1 MKSIKIFDTT
11 LRDGEQSPGASLNTQ
26 EKIQIALAL
35 EKMGVDVIE
44 AGFAIASPDD
54 FKAIN
59 EIAKQVKK
67 STICSLA
74 RAKKGDIDAAAEAL
88 KPAKNKRIHTFLA
101 TSDVHLRYKLKMSKE
116 QALKQ
121 IKSMVKYASS
131 KVDDVEFSPEDAVR
145 TNRDYLYKVITAAI
159 ESGATT
165 INVPDTVGYTTPG
178 EYGQLIKD
186 IIANVPNIIKATIS
200 VHCHNDLGTA
210 VANSLSAVRAGAGQV
225 ECTINGLG
233 ERAGNASLEEVVMNL
248 KTRRDYFQTGTATKT
263 KEIAKVSKLVS
274 NLTGI
279 PVQPNKAIVGANAFA
294 HEAGIHQHGVLCKR
308 ETYEI
313 MNAKDIGLDSNELVL
328 GKHSGKHGLASRL
341 KNLGI
346 ILKKDQFDEVF
357 KRFKELADK
366 NKNIYD
372 QDLLALVS
380 DQLQISG
387 QKYNLELLQV
397 TCGNKLRPTATV
409 SLRDDK
415 GKIKETSTIADG
427 PIAAVFHAIDKI
439 TGKENK
445 LLEFSMKAITSGKD
459 ALAEVLTKIER
470 GGKVYAGYGASDDI
484 IQASAKSYLNALNN
498 SLISESNGK
507 NRNRK
512 NTGRRRR

>member
-233 ERAGNASLEEVVMNL
+233 ERAGNA
-248 KTRRDYFQTGTATKT
+248 
-263 KEIAKVSKLVS
+263 
-274 NLTGI
+274 
-279 PVQPNKAIVGANAFA
+279 
-294 HEAGIHQHGVLCKR
+294 
-308 ETYEI
+308 
-313 MNAKDIGLDSNELVL
+313 
-328 GKHSGKHGLASRL
+328 
-341 KNLGI
+341 
-346 ILKKDQFDEVF
+346 
-357 KRFKELADK
+357 
-366 NKNIYD
+366 
-372 QDLLALVS
+372 
-380 DQLQISG
+380 
-387 QKYNLELLQV
+387 
-397 TCGNKLRPTATV
+397 
-409 SLRDDK
+409 
-415 GKIKETSTIADG
+415 
-427 PIAAVFHAIDKI
+427 
-439 TGKENK
+439 
-445 LLEFSMKAITSGKD
+445 
-459 ALAEVLTKIER
+459 
-470 GGKVYAGYGASDDI
+470 
-484 IQASAKSYLNALNN
+484 
-498 SLISESNGK
+498 
-507 NRNRK
+507 
-512 NTGRRRR
+512 